1 MSKERRKRRDEREQF
16 LNVDGLLGSAAAA
29 EGRTI
34 ESESEREQFV
44 RELVERGAIVDL
56 GPHPSGHGRKLSFRF
71 DKLNDQPTYRSLDEL
86 CEGLLGRKARK

>member
-1 MSKERRKRRDEREQF
+1 MSKERRNRRDEREGF
-16 LNVDGLLGSAAAA
+16 STFEGLLASTATA
-29 EGRTI
+29 EGRTV

-71 DKLNDQPTYRSLDEL
+71 DKLNDQPTYQSLDEL
-86 CEGLLGRKARK
+86 REGLLGGKARK